1 MRSNYLK
8 LFVVV
13 CAIMQ
18 LFIAQ
23 PAVLA
28 AESTD
33 PQVLDSDGDG
43 VTDDIDQ
50 CPNTPKGVLVDLR
63 NGCWAYS
70 LSGAQFDSD
79 SYKIKPKAHPM
90 LNEVVEAM
98 KRYPEFK
105 IEIQGHT
112 DNVGSAAYNMKLSEN
127 RAKKDI
133 KGRMKLHA
141 DIAHPIN
148 AECRRK
154 IQEKVISAFKEEVE
168 QSKQPGYKP
177 VEMDEPD
184 NDVPEVVS

>member
-50 CPNTPKGVLVDLR
+50 CPNTPRGVLVDLR

-79 SYKIKPKAHPM
+79 SYKIESKAHPM
-90 LNEVVEAM
+90 LNEVVEGM

-105 IEIQGHT
+105 VEIQGHT
-112 DNVGSAAYNMKLSEN
+112 DSVGSAAYNMKLSEN
-127 RAKKDI
+127 RAKAVMKYLVE
-133 KGRMKLHA
+133 KGIDPKRLSAKGFGA
-141 DIAHPIN
+141 KEPIANNDTPEGQAQN
-148 AECRRK
+148 RRVHLVRVK
-154 IQEKVISAFKEEVE
+154 
-168 QSKQPGYKP
+168 
-177 VEMDEPD
+177 
-184 NDVPEVVS
+184 